1 MCDSISGNR
10 EFLLEFNLAVH
21 QKDIFLGKKVFFN
34 IFDFNK
40 KYKNEMKD
48 NNEKICNRCSQTGY
62 AHLVRPL
69 DRLLIFNVWR
79 TRAEL
84 RAGPYQRVDLIAK
97 FSTSIFKFNLKL

>member
-21 QKDIFLGKKVFFN
+21 QKHIFLGKKVFFN

-48 NNEKICNRCSQTGY
+48 NNEKICNHCSQTGY

-69 DRLLIFNVWR
+69 DRLLIFNVWP
-79 TRAEL
+79 TSAEL
-84 RAGPYQRVDLIAK
+84 SAEPLQRVDFIEK
-97 FSTSIFKFNLKL
+97 FSSRFLNSI